1 MLALLPR
8 AATTRNT
15 DDSTSPCEV
24 DFYYDQIEIIAKI
37 IWML

>member
-8 AATTRNT
+8 ATAHN
-15 DDSTSPCEV
+15 DDGTTSPYAV

-37 IWML
+37 A